1 MALLWHGQRVTEIE
15 SKKPG
20 APRSRRARAI
30 SELMPDVG
38 GAAFRRFGF
47 QQSAVVARWA
57 EIVGEQYAQ
66 HCTPEALSFPSGKRS
81 GGTLRVVVTGA
92 FAPLLKAVEPQI
104 IDRVNRFFGYGAVDR
119 VALRHGDMP
128 RKPARAAKRAGEPI
142 APETS
147 ATLRDIA
154 DPELRDAL
162 QSLAIALGS
171 TKGPPIIR

>member
-1 MALLWHGQRVTEIE
+1 MTEIE

-104 IDRVNRFFGYGAVDR
+104 IDRVNRFFGYG
-119 VALRHGDMP
+119 
-128 RKPARAAKRAGEPI
+128 
-142 APETS
+142 
-147 ATLRDIA
+147 
-154 DPELRDAL
+154 
-162 QSLAIALGS
+162 
-171 TKGPPIIR
+171 